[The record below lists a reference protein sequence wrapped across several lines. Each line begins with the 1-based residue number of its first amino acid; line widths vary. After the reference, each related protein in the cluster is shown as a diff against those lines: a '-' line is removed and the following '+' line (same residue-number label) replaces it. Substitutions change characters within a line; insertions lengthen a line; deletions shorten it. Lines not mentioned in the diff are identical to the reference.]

1 MISKYCQQNS
11 LDGLISLS
19 LADFRF
25 LVALGQDLSQ
35 RCTNNGSLELLGLP
49 GLLLGKFFNLT
60 LLVLT
65 PKQEKTE
72 CKRSETNLVK
82 LSTCIT
88 CKAQS
93 RLCYEGSSSSNAR
106 ARISS
111 PKIGRSIKKD
121 LKFTHQ
127 FTVWKRR
134 NQFRKNNAAYPSIG
148 PDHSLSLS
156 GIDLVA
162 AVVAQWNPEKQQ

>member
-1 MISKYCQQNS
+1 MRSEVSVSQVVPEHCKQNS

-25 LVALGQDLSQ
+25 LVTLGQDLSQ

-60 LLVLT
+60 LLVLA
-65 PKQEKTE
+65 PGQEKTDFE
-72 CKRSETNLVK
+72 RNETNLLVK

-93 RLCYEGSSSSNAR
+93 RLCYVGSSSSNAR

-111 PKIGRSIKKD
+111 PKIGRSVERI
-121 LKFTHQ
+121 
-127 FTVWKRR
+127 
-134 NQFRKNNAAYPSIG
+134 
-148 PDHSLSLS
+148 
-156 GIDLVA
+156 
-162 AVVAQWNPEKQQ
+162 